1 MRKTMFMASAALGA
15 MTAAERQMGRYM
27 RAPDHP
33 APAAP
38 APAAEP
44 APAPEA
50 AAPEP
55 APAAPAKAQ
64 TTDDIWDKEFGG
76 VTLNE
81 SGEVEPPAPA
91 EPAEPEAAP
100 AEPEG
105 AADQQPKPDDKP
117 ATPSLEDRLAAAEA
131 AAEEAR
137 REARELREQ
146 MQAPKPKSEQQPEPQ
161 EPNPEDG
168 RPNPKDYEFGEADSE
183 YITALAEWTADKRFE
198 QRMAERDQQQQQKA
212 DYAEMQ
218 SNWDAQI
225 SAPEVAE
232 QYPDFQQKVVEGAD
246 RGDWHCSPVMTVA
259 IKSSPVGRDVA
270 YELANNAAESKR
282 IAALHPSEQVLEMGR
297 LEGKFLYL
305 ASQRQ
310 AAADP
315 NPTPTP
321 APVKPS
327 NAPNPPPARARG
339 AGGKFETELDQ
350 TYDRMLT
357 EFK

>member
-1 MRKTMFMASAALGA
+1 MRKTMFMAGAALGA

-27 RAPDHP
+27 RSPDAHP
-33 APAAP
+33 EPAAPAAEAPAEPAP

-44 APAPEA
+44 AP
-50 AAPEP
+50 
-55 APAAPAKAQ
+55 PAKPQ
-64 TTDDIWDKEFGG
+64 TTDDLYDAEFG
-76 VTLNE
+76 
-81 SGEVEPPAPA
+81 SAKFGEEEGDAEPPAPA
-91 EPAEPEAAP
+91 EPSEPEAEP
-100 AEPEG
+100 AKPEG
-105 AADQQPKPDDKP
+105 ADDQQPKPGDPVK
-117 ATPSLEDRLAAAEA
+117 PSLEDRLAAAEA

-146 MQAPKPKSEQQPEPQ
+146 LQPKPKTEEQAPKQ
-161 EPNPEDG
+161 EASPEDG
-168 RPNPKDYEFGEADSE
+168 RPDPDDYEFGEADSA
-183 YITALAEWTADKRFE
+183 YITKLAEWTAEKRFE
-198 QRMAERDQQQQQKA
+198 ALMADRDQKTQQQA
-212 DYAEMQ
+212 DYADMQ
-218 SNWDAQI
+218 SNWEQQI

-246 RGDWHCSPVMTVA
+246 RGDWHCSPVMTVT
-259 IKSSPVGRDVA
+259 IKSSPVARDIA
-270 YELANNAAESKR
+270 YDLASNAAESKR
-282 IAALHPSEQVLEMGR
+282 IAALHPNEQILEIGR
-297 LEGKFLYL
+297 LEGKHLYL

-315 NPTPTP
+315 TPTPAP

>member
-1 MRKTMFMASAALGA
+1 MRKSLFMASAALGA

-27 RAPDHP
+27 RSPDAHP
-33 APAAP
+33 AAPAAP
-38 APAAEP
+38 AEAAPVEP
-44 APAPEA
+44 APAAEA
-50 AAPEP
+50 P
-55 APAAPAKAQ
+55 PAAPAKAQ
-64 TTDDIWDKEFGG
+64 TTDDIYDSEFGG

-81 SGEVEPPAPA
+81 SGEVEPPADA

-105 AADQQPKPDDKP
+105 AADQQKKPDP

-146 MQAPKPKSEQQPEPQ
+146 MQQPKPAPKQEQQEQQPS
-161 EPNPEDG
+161 PEDG
-168 RPNPKDYEFGEADSE
+168 RPNPEDYEFGEADSA
-183 YITALAEWTADKRFE
+183 YITKLAEWTAEQRFE
-198 QRMAERDQQQQQKA
+198 ALMAERDQTQQQKA
-212 DYAEMQ
+212 DYADMQ
-218 SNWDAQI
+218 SNWETQI

-259 IKSSPVGRDVA
+259 IKTSPVGRDVA

-282 IAALHPSEQVLEMGR
+282 IAALHPSEQVLEIGR
-297 LEGKFLYL
+297 LEGKYLYM

-310 AAADP
+310 AAAESDS
-315 NPTPTP
+315 TPTP

-357 EFK
+357 EFR